1 MPDTTPYP
9 RRTVD
14 TVVAALAGGIASIL
28 LTLSIGGGTTINKHV
43 RTTANVDV
51 QSMGAGQS
59 TSTNVAL
66 SGAAVGDTCF
76 AQSTAGDLIGTTST
90 LASLPCRVT
99 ATDTATVYFYNATG
113 TSSFNPGASTISVQL
128 WKY

>member
-1 MPDTTPYP
+1 M
-9 RRTVD
+9 
-14 TVVAALAGGIASIL
+14 AAGG
-28 LTLSIGGGTTINKHV
+28 
-43 RTTANVDV
+43 
-51 QSMGAGQS
+51 S
-59 TSTNVAL
+59 TSTNIAV

-99 ATDTATVYFYNATG
+99 ATDVATVYFYNATG
-113 TSSFNPGASTISVQL
+113 TAAFDPGASTISVQL